1 MNEMQSTITELQHS
15 MEVHK
20 LRTELKF
27 ANDLRTSEARA
38 IEKNKGTVDV
48 ASFMSQMNSFQ
59 SSVAKPIL
67 ATMQTILSRPA
78 PAAEQEAKQEHAV
91 REWDVHDTCA
101 FLRHTVRLSETSVQL
116 FESNQVTG
124 MDLTCLSDD
133 ELQTVFK
140 IPSFK
145 VKSLKKRLDKI

>member
-1 MNEMQSTITELQHS
+1 MRYNLQSRSYNIAWRS
-15 MEVHK
+15 
-20 LRTELKF
+20 
-27 ANDLRTSEARA
+27 TSCAQSSNLPMTCA
-38 IEKNKGTVDV
+38 LPIEKNKGTVDV
-48 ASFMSQMNSFQ
+48 ASFMSQMKSFQ

-67 ATMQTILSRPA
+67 ATVQTILSRPA
-78 PAAEQEAKQEHAV
+78 PAAEQEAEQEYAV

-116 FESNQVTG
+116 FESNQVIG